1 MSDKASSDLDVF
13 DGLAAKKSRP
23 SGTAPA
29 PLPSSRGPVPP
40 PSPPSAPRQKTLL
53 GLPAP
58 VKPGAPPP
66 PPAPSK
72 PPAPPAARSSMPA
85 PPPPPPIKTQTGGFP
100 PPPPPPSMS
109 GAPKPPAPPALPG
122 VSAAPPPPPP
132 PLAAPKG
139 RDDDETTPIPTNK
152 APTVSAAPKPLAPP
166 APPPP
171 PAAAKPG
178 VDIDWDD
185 EDEAT
190 QVFDKGIED
199 TARALLHSAPPPP
212 PPAAGAP
219 PPPPAA
225 GAPPPAARA
234 AGLVGRPLSV
244 PPPSVPRAPLPPPPK
259 ATQPMPAAQATF
271 DAPSPSITLPQQRGS
286 RSGLWMI
293 IAAVVVVGAA
303 AAAFA
308 LMPKK
313 GSLVVSVAGPGG
325 KAIDGVQV
333 FVDNSQRCDASPCQ
347 VTDLKSGVH
356 FIKVV
361 AAGYTTTAPKAVKI
375 NAGEES
381 AENIE
386 LLRGSEGSGIKVTAE
401 GAGLR
406 LSVDGKDYGPL
417 PQEIK
422 DLSPGS
428 HTVKIDGG
436 ERYESMEKQV
446 TVEADKLLTLEPKL
460 KVKKGLAT
468 IKAGANADGAKVLLV
483 SGSERR
489 PVPSL
494 PLRVDITSDK
504 PYSIVATK
512 KGYSD
517 YKQNIEFEDGQAERT
532 FVVELGSGESASEE
546 KPEKSEP
553 THSSAPSTPAPKAP
567 TAPAT
572 PATPKEPAAPVAAS
586 GKGTLNINSIPVS
599 NVILDGKPLGQTPKV
614 GVSVSPGSHT
624 VIFVH
629 PEHGRKAKSVTVEAG
644 KTAAAI
650 VRFP

>member
-1 MSDKASSDLDVF
+1 M
-13 DGLAAKKSRP
+13 AAPKGKDDDE
-23 SGTAPA
+23 TT
-29 PLPSSRGPVPP
+29 PLPSLK
-40 PSPPSAPRQKTLL
+40 A
-53 GLPAP
+53 
-58 VKPGAPPP
+58 
-66 PPAPSK
+66 
-72 PPAPPAARSSMPA
+72 PPAPPAAPGKPA
-85 PPPPPPIKTQTGGFP
+85 
-100 PPPPPPSMS
+100 
-109 GAPKPPAPPALPG
+109 A
-122 VSAAPPPPPP
+122 
-132 PLAAPKG
+132 
-139 RDDDETTPIPTNK
+139 
-152 APTVSAAPKPLAPP
+152 
-166 APPPP
+166 
-171 PAAAKPG
+171 AAAKPG

-219 PPPPAA
+219 PPPPPPAA
-225 GAPPPAARA
+225 GAPPPASRA

-259 ATQPMPAAQATF
+259 TQPLPAAPAQAF
-271 DAPSPSITLPQQRGS
+271 EPPSPSPSITLPQQRSS
-286 RSGLWMI
+286 RGGLWMV
-293 IAAVVVVGAA
+293 IAAVVVVGAGA
-303 AAAFA
+303 AAYA

-313 GSLVVSVAGPGG
+313 GSLVVSVSGPGG
-325 KAIDGVQV
+325 KAVDGVQV
-333 FVDNSQRCDASPCQ
+333 LVDDSQRCDASPCQ
-347 VTDLKSGVH
+347 VTDLPRGVH
-356 FIKVV
+356 FVKVV

-386 LLRGSEGSGIKVTAE
+386 LARASDGSGLKVMAE
-401 GAGLR
+401 GAGLK

-422 DLSPGS
+422 DLSPGE
-428 HTVKIDGG
+428 HLVKIDGG
-436 ERYESMEKQV
+436 ERYESMEKRI
-446 TVEADKLLTLEPKL
+446 TVEADKLTTLEPKL

-512 KGYSD
+512 KGFGEF
-517 YKQNIEFEDGQAERT
+517 KQVIEFEDGQAERT
-532 FVVELGSGESASEE
+532 FVVELGSEASAE
-546 KPEKSEP
+546 KEPE
-553 THSSAPSTPAPKAP
+553 APPIGGATRPAPGGGGRPAP
-567 TAPAT
+567 PADPK
-572 PATPKEPAAPVAAS
+572 PAVAS

-599 NVILDGKPLGQTPKV
+599 NVILDGRPLGQTPKV
-614 GVSVSPGSHT
+614 GVSVSPGPHT

>member
-1 MSDKASSDLDVF
+1 MS
-13 DGLAAKKSRP
+13 
-23 SGTAPA
+23 
-29 PLPSSRGPVPP
+29 VPP
-40 PSPPSAPRQKTLL
+40 PLPGGISA
-53 GLPAP
+53 
-58 VKPGAPPP
+58 APP
-66 PPAPSK
+66 
-72 PPAPPAARSSMPA
+72 
-85 PPPPPPIKTQTGGFP
+85 
-100 PPPPPPSMS
+100 
-109 GAPKPPAPPALPG
+109 
-122 VSAAPPPPPP
+122 PPPPPP

-139 RDDDETTPIPTNK
+139 RGDDESTPVPGK
-152 APTVSAAPKPLAPP
+152 GG
-166 APPPP
+166 
-171 PAAAKPG
+171 AAAKPGGKG

-212 PPAAGAP
+212 PAAGAPPP

-225 GAPPPAARA
+225 GAPPPASRTA
-234 AGLVGRPLSV
+234 ALVGHRPLSV

-259 ATQPMPAAQATF
+259 AQAPVAAAMPIE
-271 DAPSPSITLPQQRGS
+271 PSPTITLPQQSRS
-286 RSGLWMI
+286 RSGLWVF
-293 IAAVVVVGAA
+293 IAAVVVLAAGAA
-303 AAAFA
+303 AWA

-313 GSLVVSVAGPGG
+313 GSLVVSVSGPGG

-333 FVDNSQRCDASPCQ
+333 YVDGTQRCDASPCQ
-347 VTDLKSGVH
+347 VTDLPRGVH
-356 FIKVV
+356 FVKVA
-361 AAGYTTTAPKAVKI
+361 AAGYVTTAPKAVKI

-381 AENIE
+381 AEPFE
-386 LLRGSEGSGIKVTAE
+386 LAKGDGGSGLKVIAE
-401 GAGLR
+401 GAGLK

-422 DLSPGS
+422 DLSPGE

-436 ERYESMEKQV
+436 ERYESMEKKV
-446 TVEADKLLTLEPKL
+446 TVEADKLTTLEPKL

-468 IKAGANADGAKVLLV
+468 IKAGSNADGAKVLLV
-483 SGSERR
+483 SGNERR

-512 KGYSD
+512 KGFSEYR
-517 YKQNIEFEDGQAERT
+517 QNIVFEDGQAERT
-532 FVVELGSGESASEE
+532 FVVDLGSTSDDKDKDKDKEADA
-546 KPEKSEP
+546 
-553 THSSAPSTPAPKAP
+553 APSGPSKPIGGGGGSKAPVAPAPA
-567 TAPAT
+567 A
-572 PATPKEPAAPVAAS
+572 PKEPAEPKPVAAS
-586 GKGTLNINSIPVS
+586 GKGSLNINSIPVS

-614 GVSVSPGSHT
+614 GVSVSPGPHT

>member
-1 MSDKASSDLDVF
+1 MP
-13 DGLAAKKSRP
+13 GQI
-23 SGTAPA
+23 
-29 PLPSSRGPVPP
+29 
-40 PSPPSAPRQKTLL
+40 SA
-53 GLPAP
+53 
-58 VKPGAPPP
+58 APP
-66 PPAPSK
+66 
-72 PPAPPAARSSMPA
+72 
-85 PPPPPPIKTQTGGFP
+85 
-100 PPPPPPSMS
+100 
-109 GAPKPPAPPALPG
+109 
-122 VSAAPPPPPP
+122 PPPPPP
-132 PLAAPKG
+132 PLAAPRG
-139 RDDDETTPIPTNK
+139 RDDDETTPVPAFK
-152 APTVSAAPKPLAPP
+152 APAAPGK
-166 APPPP
+166 
-171 PAAAKPG
+171 PAAAGGKPG

-190 QVFDKGIED
+190 QVFDKGVED

-212 PPAAGAP
+212 PAAGAPP

-225 GAPPPAARA
+225 GAPPPASRA

-259 ATQPMPAAQATF
+259 AHAPAPAPVF
-271 DAPSPSITLPQQRGS
+271 EPPSPSITLPQQRSS
-286 RSGLWMI
+286 RGGLWML
-293 IAAVVVVGAA
+293 IAAVVVIGAGAA
-303 AAAFA
+303 AYA

-313 GSLVVSVAGPGG
+313 GSLVVSVSGPGG

-333 FVDNSQRCDASPCQ
+333 YVDGSQRCDASPCQ
-347 VTDLKSGVH
+347 VTDLPRGVH
-356 FIKVV
+356 FVKVA
-361 AAGYTTTAPKAVKI
+361 AAGYTTTAPKAIKI

-381 AENIE
+381 AENAE
-386 LLRGSEGSGIKVTAE
+386 LARGSDGSGLKVIAE
-401 GAGLR
+401 GAGLK

-422 DLSPGS
+422 DLSPGE

-436 ERYESMEKQV
+436 ERYESMEKKV
-446 TVEADKLLTLEPKL
+446 TVEADKLTMLEPKL

-468 IKAGANADGAKVLLV
+468 IKAGSNADGAKVLLV

-512 KGYSD
+512 KGFGD
-517 YKQNIEFEDGQAERT
+517 FKQNIEFEDGQAERT
-532 FVVELGSGESASEE
+532 FTVELGGSSEAAAPEKTDE
-546 KPEKSEP
+546 KPEKPETPSTGKHP
-553 THSSAPSTPAPKAP
+553 TTFGPAPTPTPKPVAEKPTPAP
-567 TAPAT
+567 
-572 PATPKEPAAPVAAS
+572 AAA

-614 GVSVSPGSHT
+614 GVSVSPGPHT

>member
-1 MSDKASSDLDVF
+1 VAQ
-13 DGLAAKKSRP
+13 SRQERDEEE
-23 SGTAPA
+23 TT
-29 PLPSSRGPVPP
+29 PLPT
-40 PSPPSAPRQKTLL
+40 Q
-53 GLPAP
+53 
-58 VKPGAPPP
+58 
-66 PPAPSK
+66 K
-72 PPAPPAARSSMPA
+72 PPLGVSTP
-85 PPPPPPIKTQTGGFP
+85 
-100 PPPPPPSMS
+100 
-109 GAPKPPAPPALPG
+109 PKPPA
-122 VSAAPPPPPP
+122 
-132 PLAAPKG
+132 
-139 RDDDETTPIPTNK
+139 
-152 APTVSAAPKPLAPP
+152 

-190 QVFDKGIED
+190 QVFDKGVED

-212 PPAAGAP
+212 PAAGAPP

-259 ATQPMPAAQATF
+259 GAHPLPAAPAAAF
-271 DAPSPSITLPQQRGS
+271 EPPSPSITLPQQRGS
-286 RSGLWMI
+286 RGGLWMI
-293 IAAVVVVGAA
+293 IAAVAVVGAA
-303 AAAFA
+303 AAAYA

-313 GSLVVSVAGPGG
+313 GSLVVSVSGPGG

-333 FVDNSQRCDASPCQ
+333 YVDGSQRCDASPCQ
-347 VTDLKSGVH
+347 VTDLARGVH
-356 FIKVV
+356 FVKVA

-381 AENIE
+381 AENVE
-386 LLRGSEGSGIKVTAE
+386 LARGSEGSGLKVTAE

-422 DLSPGS
+422 DLSPGE

-436 ERYESMEKQV
+436 ERYESMEKKV
-446 TVEADKLLTLEPKL
+446 TIEADKLLSMEPKL

-468 IKAGANADGAKVLLV
+468 IKAGSNADGAKVLLV

-504 PYSIVATK
+504 PYSIVASK
-512 KGYSD
+512 KGFSD

-532 FVVELGSGESASEE
+532 FVVELGGSSAAEPAPAEPAPENKHTAAPTTTPSKPVAPAVVAE
-546 KPEKSEP
+546 KPAP
-553 THSSAPSTPAPKAP
+553 SAP
-567 TAPAT
+567 
-572 PATPKEPAAPVAAS
+572 S

-614 GVSVSPGSHT
+614 GVSVSPGAHT

>member
-23 SGTAPA
+23 SGAAPA

-40 PSPPSAPRQKTLL
+40 PSPPSATRQKTLL

-58 VKPGAPPP
+58 TKPGAPPP
-66 PPAPSK
+66 PPSPSK
-72 PPAPPAARSSMPA
+72 PPAPPAPRSSMPPA
-85 PPPPPPIKTQTGGFP
+85 PPPPLKTQPGGFP

-109 GAPKPPAPPALPG
+109 GAPKPPPMPG
-122 VSAAPPPPPP
+122 ASAAPPPPPP
-132 PLAAPKG
+132 PPPLGAPKAK
-139 RDDDETTPIPTNK
+139 DDEETTPLPQL
-152 APTVSAAPKPLAPP
+152 KPPAVPG

-171 PAAAKPG
+171 PAPGKPPAAAGGKPG

-190 QVFDKGIED
+190 QVFDKGVED

-212 PPAAGAP
+212 PAAGA
-219 PPPPAA
+219 PPPAA
-225 GAPPPAARA
+225 GAPPPSRAA

-259 ATQPMPAAQATF
+259 AAPLPAAPSFEQAPVM
-271 DAPSPSITLPQQRGS
+271 ASPSITLPQQRNS
-286 RSGLWMI
+286 RGGLWMV
-293 IAAVVVVGAA
+293 IAAVVVIGAGAA
-303 AAAFA
+303 AYA

-313 GSLVVSVAGPGG
+313 GSLVVSVSGPGG

-333 FVDNSQRCDASPCQ
+333 FVDDTQRCDRSPCQ
-347 VTDLKSGVH
+347 VTDLPRGVH
-356 FIKVV
+356 FVKVA

-375 NAGEES
+375 NAGEEG
-381 AENIE
+381 AENVE
-386 LLRGSEGSGIKVTAE
+386 LARGSEGSGLKVIAE
-401 GAGLR
+401 GAGLK

-422 DLSPGS
+422 DLSPGE

-436 ERYESMEKQV
+436 ERYESMEKKI
-446 TVEADKLLTLEPKL
+446 TVEADKLTTLEPKL

-468 IKAGANADGAKVLLV
+468 IKAGSNADGAKVLLV

-494 PLRVDITSDK
+494 PLRVDITSEK

-512 KGYSD
+512 KGFSD
-517 YKQNIEFEDGQAERT
+517 FKQNIEFEDGQAERT
-532 FVVELGSGESASEE
+532 FVIELGGSTETAPEE
-546 KPEKSEP
+546 KPPTDTSTAKPPHGTTSTTKPPPAVEKP
-553 THSSAPSTPAPKAP
+553 
-567 TAPAT
+567 
-572 PATPKEPAAPVAAS
+572 PVAS